1 MGEMKSSWQI
11 AMEKAE
17 KLGKVSPEEINS
29 IKYVP
34 EGNRIASQYLQDD
47 KFDLMA
53 EFTKFPSS
61 DAAKYVRK
69 GIDEIL
75 LRNISLPH
83 NEEDMRRS
91 NRAMAGLRLI
101 KENKK
106 QLESVLEMINN
117 LINQYQL
124 ALKQTYEEFKKK
136 AETTIQQASRGTR
149 PQRGDQMPLEQR
161 LQLQIQEE
169 WRQIHSELDAQYG
182 KALDEHKEKIRE
194 IA

>member
-34 EGNRIASQYLQDD
+34 EGNRIASQYLQDE
-47 KFDLMA
+47 KSDLMA
-53 EFTKFPSS
+53 EMARFPSV
-61 DAAKYVRK
+61 DAAKYVK
-69 GIDEIL
+69 NGIDEIL
-75 LRNISLPH
+75 LRNINLPH

-106 QLESVLEMINN
+106 QLESMLGLINN

-124 ALKQTYEEFKKK
+124 ALKQTYEEYKKK
-136 AETTIQQASRGTR
+136 AEMTIQQASRGAR
-149 PQRGDQMPLEQR
+149 PQRGDQMTMEQR

-169 WRQIHSELDAQYG
+169 WRQIHGELDAQYG
-182 KALDEHKEKIRE
+182 KALDEHKQKIKE
-194 IA
+194 MA

>member
-1 MGEMKSSWQI
+1 MKSSWQI

-34 EGNRIASQYLQDD
+34 EGNRIASQYLQDE
-47 KFDLMA
+47 KSDLMA
-53 EFTKFPSS
+53 EMSKFPPG
-61 DAAKYVRK
+61 DAAKYVK
-69 GIDEIL
+69 NGIDEIL
-75 LRNISLPH
+75 LRNINLPH

-106 QLESVLEMINN
+106 QLESVLGLINN
-117 LINQYQL
+117 LVNQYQL

-136 AETTIQQASRGTR
+136 AEMTIQQASRGAR
-149 PQRGDQMPLEQR
+149 PQRGDQMTLEQR

-169 WRQIHSELDAQYG
+169 WRQIHSELDAQYD
-182 KALDEHKEKIRE
+182 KALDEHKQKIKE

>member
-34 EGNRIASQYLQDD
+34 EGNRIASQYLQDE
-47 KFDLMA
+47 KSDLMA
-53 EFTKFPSS
+53 EMARFPSV
-61 DAAKYVRK
+61 DAAKYVK
-69 GIDEIL
+69 NGIDEIL
-75 LRNISLPH
+75 LRNINLPH

-106 QLESVLEMINN
+106 QLESMLGLINN

-124 ALKQTYEEFKKK
+124 ALKQTYEEYKKK
-136 AETTIQQASRGTR
+136 AEMTIQQASRGAR
-149 PQRGDQMPLEQR
+149 PQRGDQMTMEQR

-169 WRQIHSELDAQYG
+169 WRQIHGELDAQYG
-182 KALDEHKEKIRE
+182 KALDEHKQKIKE